1 MKRFALLTTVFT
13 AVLTLVLPFIG
24 GSGPALLGNGS
35 SSAQAGNSSAPLFAS
50 PVVATSEGTA
60 SVASSN
66 IAAFASRVPS
76 SIAQNAASIKAAASA
91 PVATTVD
98 TEHLAQKPVPK
109 PAPPVVEAA
118 SGPSRSGPSRSG
130 SSRTSGSSPVT
141 TTQRRAAAAAS
152 GGGCPGNVGGGVN
165 GNADLASFAAA
176 YNAIRVANC
185 LQPVPM
191 SHFRYDSCMEQRLT
205 WMGNDPDSNPGN
217 TWGHMGVRSIN
228 PNPATGQYYSVTS
241 PSVGCDGNLAGG
253 TGNSGAT
260 VAQKWWDSLSHRA
273 SLYRPS
279 FTGNTAGV
287 CINFAMTHGGNG
299 DAYSFTR
306 AAARW
311 VGC

>member
-13 AVLTLVLPFIG
+13 AVLTLVLPFVG
-24 GSGPALLGNGS
+24 GSGPALLGS
-35 SSAQAGNSSAPLFAS
+35 SSTSAQAGTSITPIFAS

-60 SVASSN
+60 SVAAN
-66 IAAFASRVPS
+66 IAAFTSRVPS

-91 PVATTVD
+91 TAATTVD

-118 SGPSRSGPSRSG
+118 SGGSNGSPSRGAS
-130 SSRTSGSSPVT
+130 T
-141 TTQRRAAAAAS
+141 TAQRRAAAAAS
-152 GGGCPGNVGGGVN
+152 GGGCPGNVGGGVS
-165 GNADLASFAAA
+165 GNADLASFAVA

-191 SHFRYDSCMEQRLT
+191 SHFRYDSCMEQRLQ
-205 WMGNDPDSNPGN
+205 WMANDPSLDPNN
-217 TWGHMGVRSIN
+217 TWGHAGVRSLN
-228 PNPATGQYYSVTS
+228 PDANGQYYSVIV

-273 SLYRPS
+273 SLYRPT
-279 FTGNTAGV
+279 FTGNTANV
-287 CINFAMTHGGNG
+287 CINFAMVHGGLPNDG
-299 DAYSFTR
+299 YGFTR

>member
-13 AVLTLVLPFIG
+13 AVLTLVLPFVG
-24 GSGPALLGNGS
+24 GSGPALLGNS
-35 SSAQAGNSSAPLFAS
+35 STSAQAGTSIMPIFAS
-50 PVVATSEGTA
+50 PVVATSEGTS
-60 SVASSN
+60 SVASN
-66 IAAFASRVPS
+66 VAAFTSRVPS
-76 SIAQNAASIKAAASA
+76 SIVRNAAAIKAAASA

-109 PAPPVVEAA
+109 PAPVIVA
-118 SGPSRSGPSRSG
+118 SGGSGG
-130 SSRTSGSSPVT
+130 GHAT
-141 TTQRRAAAAAS
+141 TAQRRAAAAAS
-152 GGGCPGNVGGGVN
+152 GGGCPGNVGGGVS

-191 SHFRYDSCMEQRLT
+191 SHFRYDNCMAQRLQ
-205 WMGNDPDSNPGN
+205 WMANDPYPDPNN
-217 TWGHMGVRSIN
+217 TWGHAGVRSIN
-228 PNPATGQYYSVTS
+228 PDANGQYYSDVV

-253 TGNSGAT
+253 TGNTGAT

-273 SLYRPS
+273 SLYRPT
-279 FTGNTAGV
+279 FTGNTANV
-287 CINFAMTHGGNG
+287 CINFAMVHGGVPNDG
-299 DAYSFTR
+299 YNFTR

>member
-13 AVLTLVLPFIG
+13 AVLTLVLPFVG
-24 GSGPALLGNGS
+24 GSGPALLGNS
-35 SSAQAGNSSAPLFAS
+35 SSAQAGSGIAPIFAS

-60 SVASSN
+60 SVASN
-66 IAAFASRVPS
+66 IAAFTGRVP
-76 SIAQNAASIKAAASA
+76 ASLKAAASA

-109 PAPPVVEAA
+109 PDPVIVAA
-118 SGPSRSGPSRSG
+118 GGG
-130 SSRTSGSSPVT
+130 SGSSPSRGAST

-152 GGGCPGNVGGGVN
+152 GGGCPGNVGGGVS

-191 SHFRYDSCMEQRLT
+191 SHFRYDSCMEQRLQ
-205 WMGNDPDSNPGN
+205 WMANDPYPDPNN
-217 TWGHMGVRSIN
+217 TWGHAGVRSTYPDAN
-228 PNPATGQYYSVTS
+228 GQYYSDIV

-253 TGNSGAT
+253 YNNSGAT

-273 SLYRPS
+273 SLYRPT
-279 FTGNTAGV
+279 FTGNTANV
-287 CINFAMTHGGNG
+287 CINFAMVHGGLPNDG
-299 DAYSFTR
+299 YNFTR

-311 VGC
+311 VAC